1 MTNVKG
7 LGASL
12 GVAIGSSFVYEN
24 EIDFDI
30 EATFSHK
37 EASKQL
43 IDKFNS
49 QIIEFR
55 SKDRNDEADILDA
68 YILIL
73 QDPEILGQLNQ
84 HPEPA
89 ISEVYDVF
97 TSTAKM
103 FESME
108 DEYFKQRAEDIISV
122 GKHLV
127 FNMQNIEREVSLND
141 NTILIANDLTP
152 ADTSSM
158 ELSKVNGI
166 VLKEGGLTSHAVI
179 VAKNLGIPCV
189 IGIKEQLDQITN
201 GKTISIDGSTGDVT
215 VSPSDSQI
223 SALEQKQ
230 SKIEDLIQNFT
241 EEKYSNLGVEFR
253 VNIGSLEEVNAFN
266 HQFLNSIGLFR
277 SEFIYLDNSTIP
289 TLEQQSKVLEEIT
302 KKFTG
307 TIVYR
312 TLDIGGDKQVDYL
325 NLPIEENPFLG
336 TRGIRLSLVDCNKA
350 SLGNLDLFES
360 QVKSILTSE
369 SLERIKIMFPMISTI
384 EDFIEAK
391 AFVTKIAKEL
401 NVEAPPM
408 GIMVET
414 PASAFIADKF
424 SEIVDFISIG
434 TNDLTQYIMAAD
446 RGNSN
451 LGHYQDPLHPAV
463 LRAISNVIDCSDKN
477 NIEVS
482 VCGEMSSDP
491 VAAFALYVLGLKTFS
506 MAPSAAPFVFDVLNT
521 HSKINKAPIKETILS
536 QKNADEIR
544 TAIQEIIS

>member
-24 EIDFDI
+24 EIDFDKQAVI
-30 EATFSHK
+30 SHS

-43 IDKFNS
+43 IDKFNF
-49 QIIEFR
+49 QINDFR

-73 QDPEILGQLNQ
+73 QDPEILDQLNQ
-84 HPEPA
+84 NLDSS
-89 ISEVYDVF
+89 ISEVYEVF
-97 TSTAKM
+97 TSTAKI

-127 FNMQNIEREVSLND
+127 FNMQNIEKEISLSD
-141 NTILIANDLTP
+141 NTILIAKDLTP

-158 ELSKVNGI
+158 DLSKVCGI
-166 VLKEGGLTSHAVI
+166 ILKEGGLTSHAVI

-189 IGIKEQLDQITN
+189 IGVKEQLDKISN
-201 GKTISIDGSTGDVT
+201 GESMTIDGSTGDIV

-230 SKIEDLIQNFT
+230 SKIENLIQNFT
-241 EEKYSNLGVEFR
+241 EKKYKNLGVEFR
-253 VNIGSLEEVNAFN
+253 VNIGSLEEIKAFN
-266 HQFLNSIGLFR
+266 HPFLNSIGLFR
-277 SEFIYLDNSTIP
+277 SEFIYLDNSTKP
-289 TLEQQSKVLEEIT
+289 TLEQQSSVLKEIT
-302 KKFTG
+302 QKFTG

-325 NLPIEENPFLG
+325 NLPVEENPFLG
-336 TRGIRLSLVDCNKA
+336 VRGIRL
-350 SLGNLDLFES
+350 SLGNLDLFDS
-360 QVKSILTSE
+360 QIKSILTSE
-369 SLERIKIMFPMISTI
+369 SLERIKIMFPMISTL

-451 LGHYQDPLHPAV
+451 LGYYQDPLHPAV

-491 VAAFALYVLGLKTFS
+491 IAAFALYVLGLKTFS
-506 MAPSAAPFVFDVLNT
+506 MAPSAAPFVFEILNT
-521 HSKINKAPIKETILS
+521 HSKINKANVKETILS

-544 TAIQEIIS
+544 TTIKDIIS

>member
-12 GVAIGSSFVYEN
+12 GIAIGLSFVYEN
-24 EIDFDI
+24 EIDFDK
-30 EATFSHK
+30 EAKLSHT
-37 EASKQL
+37 EASKKL
-43 IDKFNS
+43 IDKFTS
-49 QIIEFR
+49 QINDFR
-55 SKDRNDEADILDA
+55 SKERNDEADILDA

-73 QDPEILGQLNQ
+73 EDPEIVGQLNQ
-84 HPEPA
+84 KLDSS
-89 ISEVYDVF
+89 IKEVYEVF
-97 TSTAKM
+97 TSTAKI

-108 DEYFKQRAEDIISV
+108 DEYFKQRSEDIVSV

-127 FNMQNIEREVSLND
+127 FGMQNIDKEVSLGD
-141 NTILIANDLTP
+141 DTILIAKDLTP

-158 ELSKVNGI
+158 DLSKVNGI
-166 VLKEGGLTSHAVI
+166 ILKEGGLTSHAVI

-189 IGIKEQLDQITN
+189 IGVKDQLDDITSSES
-201 GKTISIDGSTGDVT
+201 ISIDGSTGDII
-215 VSPSDSQI
+215 VSPSDNEVT
-223 SALEQKQ
+223 ALQQKQ
-230 SKIEDLIQNFT
+230 SKIESTIQNFT
-241 EEKYSNLGVEFR
+241 EEKYKNLGVEFR
-253 VNIGSLEEVNAFN
+253 VNIGSLEEINAFN
-266 HQFLNSIGLFR
+266 HPFLNSIGLFR
-277 SEFIYLDNSTIP
+277 SEFIYLDNTTKP
-289 TLEQQSKVLEEIT
+289 TFEQQSSVLETIT
-302 KKFTG
+302 QKFTG

-312 TLDIGGDKQVDYL
+312 SLDIGGDKQVGYL
-325 NLPIEENPFLG
+325 NLPVEENPFLG
-336 TRGIRLSLVDCNKA
+336 VRGIRLSLA
-350 SLGNLDLFES
+350 NLDLFDS
-360 QVKSILTSE
+360 QIKSILTSE
-369 SLERIKIMFPMISTI
+369 SLERIKVMFPMISTV
-384 EDFIEAK
+384 EDFVEAK
-391 AFVTKIAKEL
+391 AFVTKTAKEL
-401 NVEAPPM
+401 NIEPPPM

-451 LGHYQDPLHPAV
+451 LGNYQDPLHPAV
-463 LRAISNVIDCSDKN
+463 LRAISNVIDCSNKN

-521 HSKINKAPIKETILS
+521 HSKINKESLKEMLLS
-536 QKNADEIR
+536 RKNAEETR